1 MEGIEEIRWLGDET
15 ESPMGVPFKEIEEF
29 PVNCIRLSLKA
40 IQTTTFLLQRP

>member
-1 MEGIEEIRWLGDET
+1 MEEIRWLGDET

-29 PVNCIRLSLKA
+29 PVNCIDSLKA